1 VNTRRAIVVA
11 AIGTTQTIAWAS
23 SYYMPAIL
31 GAPIASA
38 LHLPTSVFFGLFSGA
53 LLLSAAVGPIVG
65 RLIDRHGG
73 RVLLAASN
81 LVIAAGLVTLAAA
94 HGIAGLCLVFA
105 PMLEALGTH
114 INLGLPLRIG
124 GILAVALAV
133 AAAVQ
138 IEEWV
143 MCAQVA
149 LGLGL
154 FGLGCFGPTDA
165 IVDIFSCC
173 VFGFLIAFLAAMQ
186 AENFKAGRR

>member
-1 VNTRRAIVVA
+1 MHTSEADKRLTPEDRSVSKAGINVVELPIPNCA
-11 AIGTTQTIAWAS
+11 SPSLRPQYVIGL
-23 SYYMPAIL
+23 L
-31 GAPIASA
+31 GI
-38 LHLPTSVFFGLFSGA
+38 
-53 LLLSAAVGPIVG
+53 
-65 RLIDRHGG
+65 
-73 RVLLAASN
+73 
-81 LVIAAGLVTLAAA
+81 
-94 HGIAGLCLVFA
+94 CLVFA

-143 MCAQVA
+143 MRAQAA

-186 AENFKAGRR
+186 AENFKAARR

>member
-1 VNTRRAIVVA
+1 MHTSEADKRLTPEDRSVPKAGINVVELPIPNCASPSLRAQYV
-11 AIGTTQTIAWAS
+11 IGL
-23 SYYMPAIL
+23 L
-31 GAPIASA
+31 GI
-38 LHLPTSVFFGLFSGA
+38 
-53 LLLSAAVGPIVG
+53 
-65 RLIDRHGG
+65 
-73 RVLLAASN
+73 
-81 LVIAAGLVTLAAA
+81 
-94 HGIAGLCLVFA
+94 CLVFA

-143 MCAQVA
+143 MRAQVA

-154 FGLGCFGPTDA
+154 FGLGCLGPTDA

-186 AENFKAGRR
+186 AENFKAARR